1 MITNPLLEAKY
12 YVQKML
18 DEEARHDIKEYAKN
32 SHRIVAEVESLYGIK
47 FNYGPIED
55 GPMNIS
61 RNTIDEFK

>member
-12 YVQKML
+12 KIQKML

-32 SHRIVAEVESLYGIK
+32 SHRIVGEVESLYRIK
-47 FNYGPIED
+47 FNYGSIEG

-61 RNTIDEFK
+61 RDTIDEFK